1 MNESEEILNLIS
13 EKSELLQEELT
24 TLQTAN
30 DGANDHMIDIVA
42 EKIALLEDLYEEIKI
57 IVS

>member
-13 EKSELLQEELT
+13 EKSELLQEELM
-24 TLQTAN
+24 TLQNA
-30 DGANDHMIDIVA
+30 DDRANDHMIDIVA